1 MPILGKFIFYNV
13 VHHLYSVIL
22 SYSLLYSC
30 GNKGFAVNSK
40 GSLIWKSKTLF
51 DNKGYPFDLW
61 YKLSPAIHLDR
72 ELVIFINTE
81 STFVYVLSS
90 KDGSLQ
96 GFLNITDLPGYNG
109 CVEPPIL
116 VGDAVYLIKAE
127 SGYQISYL
135 YSIPL
140 VKMLT
145 VT

>member
-1 MPILGKFIFYNV
+1 M
-13 VHHLYSVIL
+13 YSVIV

-30 GNKGFAVNSK
+30 GNKGFAVDSR
-40 GSLIWKSKTLF
+40 GSLIWKSKTSF
-51 DNKGYPFDLW
+51 DDKGYPFDSLF
-61 YKLSPAIHLDR
+61 KLSPAIHLDR
-72 ELVIFINTE
+72 ELIIFINTE
-81 STFVYVLSS
+81 STFVYALSS

-127 SGYQISYL
+127 SGYQISFL

-140 VKMLT
+140 VKILT

>member
-1 MPILGKFIFYNV
+1 M
-13 VHHLYSVIL
+13 YSVIL
-22 SYSLLYSC
+22 CYSLLNSC

-40 GSLIWKSKTLF
+40 GSLMWKSKTSF
-51 DNKGYPFDLW
+51 DDKGYPFDSPL
-61 YKLSPAIHLDR
+61 KLSPAIHLDR
-72 ELVIFINTE
+72 ELIIFINTE

-90 KDGSLQ
+90 KDGTLQ

-109 CVEPPIL
+109 CVQPPIL
-116 VGDAVYLIKAE
+116 VGDAVYLIKDE
-127 SGYQISYL
+127 SGYSISYL